1 MGGQRGCVCEDRGG
15 VYVRYGRTEGCV
27 CEGVMEGGM
36 ERDKVC
42 EHGPSQYVLDPQ
54 LCLLTV

>member
-1 MGGQRGCVCEDRGG
+1 MR
-15 VYVRYGRTEGCV
+15 YVRTEGCV